1 MNRRILTG
9 GALALTAGLALA
21 GCSDASADKASAK
34 VPGKPELKVTGAF
47 IPEPAMDTMA
57 SGFFTVTNKGGADK
71 LTSVTSALAEKVTL
85 HSTKG
90 SAMKEQKSFAV
101 PANGELDFARGGNHL
116 MFEELEH
123 KPKQGDKV
131 AVTLHFEKS
140 DPIEIEVPVK
150 AATYNPTPG
159 KHTSHSGKH
168 TSH

>member
-1 MNRRILTG
+1 MNRRTLAG
-9 GALALTAGLALA
+9 GALALTAALTLA
-21 GCSDASADKASAK
+21 GCSDSSGSDAGQAS
-34 VPGKPELKVTGAF
+34 GKPELKVAGAF
-47 IPEPAMDTMA
+47 MPEPVMDTMA

-71 LTSVTSALAEKVTL
+71 LTSVTSSVAEKVTL

-90 SAMKEQKSFAV
+90 NAMKEQKSFDV

-116 MFEELEH
+116 MFEELKK

-159 KHTSHSGKH
+159 KHASH
-168 TSH
+168 

>member
-21 GCSDASADKASAK
+21 GCSEASADKASD
-34 VPGKPELKVTGAF
+34 KPELKVVGAF
-47 IPEPAMDTMA
+47 MPEPAMDSMA
-57 SGFFTVTNKGGADK
+57 SGFFTVTNKGSADK
-71 LTSVTSALAEKVTL
+71 LTSVTSSLAQRVTL

-90 SAMKEQKSFAV
+90 NAMKEQKSFDV

-116 MFEELEH
+116 MFEELKH

-140 DPIEIEVPVK
+140 DPIKIEVPVK
-150 AATYNPTPG
+150 AATYNPKPG
-159 KHTSHSGKH
+159 KHASH
-168 TSH
+168 